1 MSNSEPLLTVADVAK
16 RANVHPE
23 TVRRWTRDGLLPVIT
38 LPRGGKRYDPAVVDA
53 ILTPQD
59 AA

>member
-16 RANVHPE
+16 RAKVHPE
-23 TVRRWTRDGLLPVIT
+23 TVRRWTRDGLLKAVT
-38 LPRGGKRYDPAVVDA
+38 LPSGHKRYAPADVDA